1 MISKGIVLHRE
12 IDRYTDTHAIVDQS
26 KDRLRKKYRHYSGVI
41 VDMFYDHSLSKN
53 FSDYHSESILLFTER
68 HYKNLTLFLPQMPE
82 RAQHVLPYMMR
93 NNWLTAYGKIEGLHR
108 ALSGMTRRTRYE
120 SKMDESIQDLVA
132 QYDGF
137 ETEFRAFF
145 IELEKHISQF
155 REDLI
160 TS

>member
-12 IDRYTDTHAIVDQS
+12 IDRYTDLHEIVGQS

-41 VDMFYDHSLSKN
+41 VDMFYDHFLSKN
-53 FSDYHSESILLFTER
+53 FSDYHSESVLVFTER
-68 HYKNLTLFLPQMPE
+68 HYKNLTAFLPQMPE
-82 RAQHVLPYMMR
+82 RAQQMLPYMVR
-93 NNWLTAYGKIEGLHR
+93 NNWLAAYGEMEGLHR

-120 SKMDESIQDLVA
+120 SKMDESVQDLVA
-132 QYDGF
+132 HYDGF

-145 IELEKHISQF
+145 IELERHISQF